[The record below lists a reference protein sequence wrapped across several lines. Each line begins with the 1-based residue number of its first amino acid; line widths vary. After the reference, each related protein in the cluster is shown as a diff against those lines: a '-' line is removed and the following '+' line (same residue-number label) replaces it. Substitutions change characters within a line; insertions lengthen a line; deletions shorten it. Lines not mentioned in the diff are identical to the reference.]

1 MSKSVSIILPCLNEK
16 KNISIIYKNICNN
29 FKQKNYEI
37 IFVDDS
43 STDGSREEILKI
55 SKIDKK
61 VNYIFRKK
69 KRDLSCS
76 FIDGAFISNA
86 NYLILMDS
94 DLQHDAIDLKKFFIE
109 AEKLKLDMVIGSRF
123 LKKSNN
129 NTNSYYYLIRLFL
142 SKILIKFINLI
153 TNTKLSDPLSG
164 FFLVKKNLVIKYK
177 KEFFSSGFKIMLDIY
192 LSRINKLKT
201 KEIAITLNERKNGHS
216 KINFGILTKIIQLIF
231 YHFFRKHLKK
241 IKELV

>member
-1 MSKSVSIILPCLNEK
+1 MSRLKLKYSKSEIANNLYTFGNEWMTTNKQEYKGLYHRYTLTNEAYTGAEWNESASQKLWPFIKESELVAAYNQIKKQDVKQFNKILPIQI
-16 KNISIIYKNICNN
+16 NITPQDAMNGYIYR
-29 FKQKNYEI
+29 Y
-37 IFVDDS
+37 
-43 STDGSREEILKI
+43 
-55 SKIDKK
+55 
-61 VNYIFRKK
+61 
-69 KRDLSCS
+69 
-76 FIDGAFISNA
+76 
-86 NYLILMDS
+86 
-94 DLQHDAIDLKKFFIE
+94 
-109 AEKLKLDMVIGSRF
+109 F

-241 IKELV
+241 IKEVV